1 MHLQTFL
8 GGGAKTGF
16 LAFLF
21 SALLLSQEEI
31 KRQNAYLT
39 DNLLINSIFPKEEVN
54 NSIRI
59 EFSSSLSS
67 DRHYFNANLIY
78 AQPNRIFKLPG
89 RLNFE
94 IGGFFTPANQ
104 THIYNFA
111 IIGISQDVI
120 FPIYPSD
127 FGNLFLG
134 VGIGLYLKS
143 KVDDRVGSAITFG
156 ERLFVGYMVED
167 YDIELYYKHYSNGT
181 IEIPNG
187 GHDFWGIS
195 FGYCF

>member
-1 MHLQTFL
+1 M
-8 GGGAKTGF
+8 
-16 LAFLF
+16 
-21 SALLLSQEEI
+21 LLSQDKI
-31 KRQNAYLT
+31 KEQNPYLI
-39 DNLLINSIFPKEEVN
+39 DNLLINSIFPREEID

-59 EFSSSLSS
+59 EFSSSLSAN
-67 DRHYFNANLIY
+67 RRYFNANLIY

-94 IGGFFTPANQ
+94 IGGFFTPTNQ
-104 THIYNFA
+104 IHTYNFA

-120 FPIYPSD
+120 FPLYPSN
-127 FGNLFLG
+127 FGNLFFG

-143 KVDDRVGSAITFG
+143 KIDDRVGSAITFG
-156 ERLFVGYMVED
+156 ERFFFGYMIKG

-181 IEIPNG
+181 IETPNS
-187 GHDFWGIS
+187 GHDLWGIS